1 VVAKTGLKTSGWM
14 ILVMLRKITCL
25 PLLLL
30 LPSFVYATETVFD
43 HPLDAKGQK
52 SLNALTLDLAKN
64 RGVRGNFKQTK
75 NIAILKQPLLSS
87 GEFAFSRS
95 QGLYWHTM
103 GPVNSELLI
112 TKDKLVQRGEA
123 QNISELN
130 INNHPLARIMTEVFS
145 ALFTQNQQTLT
156 RYFNQFFISRGNTW
170 QLGLSPKDNT
180 LTQFIQQV
188 VVRGQRQINEILIQ
202 EHNGD
207 RTDIRFHNVQRFTDE
222 NVMKPIFDSLEMSA
236 K

>member
-1 VVAKTGLKTSGWM
+1 MVAKTGLKISGWM

-30 LPSFVYATETVFD
+30 LPSFVCTAGTVFD
-43 HPLDAKGQK
+43 HPMNVNGQK
-52 SLNALTLDLAKN
+52 TLNALTQDLNKD

-87 GEFAFSRS
+87 GEFVFSRS
-95 QGLYWHTM
+95 QGLYWHTEE
-103 GPVNSELLI
+103 PFNSELLI

-123 QNISELN
+123 RSISELN
-130 INNHPLARIMTEVFS
+130 INDHPLARIMTEVFG
-145 ALFTQNQQTLT
+145 ALFIQDQQTLA
-156 RYFNQFFISRGNTW
+156 RYFNQFFVSQGNTW
-170 QLGLSPKDNT
+170 QLGLLPNHHT
-180 LTQFIQQV
+180 FTQFIQQV
-188 VVRGQRQINEILIQ
+188 VVRGQRQINEISIQ

-207 RTDIRFHNVQRFTDE
+207 HTELRFHNVQRFTDE
-222 NVMKPIFDSLEMSA
+222 TVVRSIFDASNMSL